1 VVSLALGIV
10 FISQSVIKNHELK
23 TMAQAENVTLGLSD
37 EQVENGEVVDSLN
50 ELLAAGDILREH
62 RQGIAMTYG
71 DLLGGGRFDP
81 TNPKHLT
88 YAQAINLEN
97 YLYVGAL
104 SFGLTQEILAS
115 GVFMIVMAIAL
126 GATGIALLQLARK

>member
-1 VVSLALGIV
+1 
-10 FISQSVIKNHELK
+10 
-23 TMAQAENVTLGLSD
+23 MAQAENVTLGLSD